1 MEEKKF
7 DPYQFVGFV
16 LIAIIMT
23 WMLMNQQPV
32 EEVAGEAV
40 VAEEIT
46 TTPVETRLTDSI
58 QQLQLQASYGSFA
71 DLVVPKE
78 NSTVSLEN
86 EVLSFEFSTKGGQM
100 TKSYLKGY
108 TNYLDQPLNLVKEN
122 QYINFSFTTLDGRT
136 LNTADLNFTPE
147 LSTANGAE
155 VLVLKA
161 ALRSGQWI
169 AFRYALSKDDF
180 MVDFSIRSEGM
191 QRVINQNIPQTL
203 QWELTALRNSRSIEY
218 ENRYTELTYGYEGEK
233 VNELSISGDDEEEV
247 ADVQW
252 LGYKQHFFNSILVP
266 AQSFDT
272 VAIASESIEVKE
284 GEEQKFTKKYSTL
297 VPLKSTGEL
306 AYAFKWYFGPSEYAM
321 LAKYELGIEKS
332 INFGW
337 GIFGWINK
345 SIFIPLFNFLSSFLP
360 FGIAII
366 VMTIIVRLAMS
377 PVTYKSYVSQIKMKV
392 LKPEVEEITKK
403 HKDDAVK
410 RQQETMALYN
420 KAGAN
425 PMTSGCL
432 PVDEITKKHKD
443 DAVKRQQ
450 ETMALYNKAGASPM
464 SGCLPALLQLPV
476 FYALFSFFPVAFALR
491 QKSFLWADDLSS
503 YDSVYELPFNIPF
516 YGDHISLF
524 PILASIAIFFYT
536 MMTAGQQQAPQ
547 QPGMPNMKVIMYL
560 MPLMMLFFFNNYASG
575 LSLYYFVSNVLTIV
589 LMLVIKNFVIS
600 EDKIFAQIEEN
611 KKKPKKSGGFTARL
625 QKAMEEAEKQQKS
638 KGKR

>member
-71 DLVVPKE
+71 DLVVPKK

-420 KAGAN
+420 KAGA
-425 PMTSGCL
+425 
-432 PVDEITKKHKD
+432 
-443 DAVKRQQ
+443 
-450 ETMALYNKAGASPM
+450 SPM

>member
-71 DLVVPKE
+71 DLVVPKK

-169 AFRYALSKDDF
+169 AFRYTLSKDDF

-420 KAGAN
+420 KAGA
-425 PMTSGCL
+425 
-432 PVDEITKKHKD
+432 
-443 DAVKRQQ
+443 
-450 ETMALYNKAGASPM
+450 SPM

>member
-203 QWELTALRNSRSIEY
+203 KWELTALRNSRSIEY

-420 KAGAN
+420 KAGA
-425 PMTSGCL
+425 
-432 PVDEITKKHKD
+432 
-443 DAVKRQQ
+443 
-450 ETMALYNKAGASPM
+450 SPM

>member
-1 MEEKKF
+1 MEEKKL
-7 DPYQFVGFV
+7 DPYQLIGFV
-16 LIAIIMT
+16 LIALIMT

-32 EEVAGEAV
+32 EETEVVGEKNNTELVKEPV
-40 VAEEIT
+40 VQ
-46 TTPVETRLTDSI
+46 LSDSLVQI
-58 QQLQLQASYGSFA
+58 QQIANYGSFA
-71 DLVVPKE
+71 ELVKQKE
-78 NSTVSLEN
+78 TKEIAIEN
-86 EVLSFEFSTKGGQM
+86 EVIALSFSNKGGQI
-100 TKSYLKGY
+100 TKAHLKGY
-108 TNYLDQPLNLVKEN
+108 TNYLQEPLNLVDNN
-122 QYINFSFTTLDGRT
+122 QRLNFKFTTLDGRV
-136 LNTADLNFTPE
+136 LNTEDLYFTPE
-147 LSTANGAE
+147 IQSQNNE
-155 VLVLKA
+155 QVLVLKA
-161 ALRSGQWI
+161 ALNEYQWI
-169 AFRYALSKDDF
+169 AFRYALRPADF
-180 MVDFSIRSEGM
+180 MIDFAIQSQGM
-191 QRVINQNIPQTL
+191 QTVINRNIPQEL
-203 QWELTALRNSRSIEY
+203 IWDLTAFRNSRSIEY
-218 ENRYTELTYGYEGEK
+218 ENRYTELTYGYEEVK
-233 VNELSISGDDEEEV
+233 VNELSISGSDKETVE
-247 ADVQW
+247 DVQW
-252 LGYKQHFFNSILVP
+252 IGYKQHFFNSILIPSKRITSV
-266 AQSFDT
+266 DL
-272 VAIASESIEVKE
+272 ASENLESSDEL
-284 GEEQKFTKKYSTL
+284 EQKYTKEYRS
-297 VPLKSTGEL
+297 VIPLRSSGEL
-306 AYAFKWYFGPSEYAM
+306 DHTFQWYFGPSEYKT
-321 LAKYELGIEKS
+321 LAQYDLGIEKN

-345 SIFIPLFNFLSSFLP
+345 SVFIPLFGFLSSFLP

-366 VMTIIVRLAMS
+366 IMTIIVRLAMS

-410 RQQETMALYN
+410 RQQETMALYT

-425 PMTSGCL
+425 
-432 PVDEITKKHKD
+432 
-443 DAVKRQQ
+443 
-450 ETMALYNKAGASPM
+450 PM

-575 LSLYYFVSNVLTIV
+575 LSLYYFVSNLLTII

-611 KKKPKKSGGFTARL
+611 KKKPKKAGGFTARL
-625 QKAMEEAEKQQKS
+625 QKAMEEAEKQQRK
-638 KGKR
+638 KNKK